1 MDILEEIVMLDDIDD
16 SVDKVV
22 VKNVPGYI
30 AYNTQLSSRH
40 IGAHPTSRACVR
52 ARSTGSIKSA
62 GDGL

>member
-40 IGAHPTSRACVR
+40 IGAYLAPVVPH
-52 ARSTGSIKSA
+52 
-62 GDGL
+62 